1 MLPIGLRNRGIS
13 TRFVGNNKFAY
24 SSLKD
29 RVLESIVSSETYD
42 IFYYP
47 DDKETP
53 DWTLF
58 DKICKSYIKHYQES
72 LDEPWAEKFFYQM
85 VKQLKFLSVKYAQD
99 IETKEIFAI
108 GFFGAYIRN
117 GATGEC
123 LTNAELYVMPEFRR
137 KGIAKK
143 LVGLTFDRA
152 LEKNIYEFD
161 SVTYRLPNQDALSFW
176 QSVGAEV
183 SGLYHIEGNIEQ
195 MEQIISEKTGPRK
208 K

>member
-1 MLPIGLRNRGIS
+1 MDG
-13 TRFVGNNKFAY
+13 
-24 SSLKD
+24 
-29 RVLESIVSSETYD
+29 
-42 IFYYP
+42 
-47 DDKETP
+47 
-53 DWTLF
+53 
-58 DKICKSYIKHYQES
+58 
-72 LDEPWAEKFFYQM
+72 KFFYQM
-85 VKQLKFLSVKYAQD
+85 VKELKFLSVKYAQD

-161 SVTYRLPNQDALSFW
+161 SITYRLPNQDALSFW